1 MELDRIMTSLKLNHW
16 GNSGYAVVVE
26 PENGQP
32 MRAIA
37 FDTHSFSKA
46 LEQTFDDAAS
56 DPRNHRVYLIKVG
69 IQKISTK
76 IKPDPKPLDISH

>member
-1 MELDRIMTSLKLNHW
+1 MELDRVITSLNLN
-16 GNSGYAVVVE
+16 NDSGYAVVVE

-37 FDTHSFSKA
+37 FDTQSFSKA
-46 LEQTFDDAAS
+46 LEQAFDDAGS
-56 DPRNHRVYLIKVG
+56 DPRNYRVYLIKVG

-76 IKPDPKPLDISH
+76 VNPDPKPLGIGH